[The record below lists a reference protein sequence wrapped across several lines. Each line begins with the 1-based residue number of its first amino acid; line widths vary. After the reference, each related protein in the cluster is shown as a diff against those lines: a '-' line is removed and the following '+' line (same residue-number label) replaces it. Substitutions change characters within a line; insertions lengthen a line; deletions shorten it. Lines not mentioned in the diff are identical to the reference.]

1 MSNVTVKESAPG
13 LAVAQVE
20 ASGATHTAREIAQQP
35 QLWPQVAR
43 LVAGDAHL
51 AGFVA
56 PLRGDASVR
65 VVLTGA
71 GTSAYIGECLAPA
84 LLRALSCRV
93 EAVATTDL
101 VASPATWLSS
111 PARTLLVSFARSGNS
126 PESVAAVEL
135 AEQLLTRRAH
145 LIVTCN
151 REGELYRRAGAMRDT
166 CALLL
171 PPATNDQ
178 SFAMTS
184 SFSCMLLAAATAL
197 GVMPVDS
204 ARIAQL
210 GELATQVLETWE
222 EFIQEL
228 VSTKFERVVYLGSN
242 ELKGLAREASL
253 KMLELT
259 DGQVVSVADSPLG
272 FRHGPKTVLNGR
284 ALVVLFL
291 SNDAHTRRYELDL
304 LQELRRDAVAGR
316 VVALSNLAD
325 LPPHADSRVLAG
337 AGSCRL
343 SDLELCLPYV
353 VFAQSLAML
362 RSLSLGLSPD
372 RPNAAGTVNR
382 VVQGV
387 SIYPFGSA
395 R

>member
-1 MSNVTVKESAPG
+1 MRAPDT
-13 LAVAQVE
+13 
-20 ASGATHTAREIAQQP
+20 SHTAREIAQQP
-35 QLWPQVAR
+35 ALWSQVAR
-43 LVAGDAHL
+43 QVAVDAKASAFL
-51 AGFVA
+51 A
-56 PLRGDASVR
+56 PLLRDPSLR

-84 LLRALSCRV
+84 LLRTLPCRV
-93 EAVATTDL
+93 EAIATTDL
-101 VASPATWLSS
+101 VASPATWLH
-111 PARTLLVSFARSGNS
+111 PRTRTLLVSFARSGNS

-135 AEQLLTRRAH
+135 AERLVQRCAH
-145 LIVTCN
+145 LVVTCN
-151 REGELYRRAGAMRDT
+151 REGELYRRAGTLRESH
-166 CALLL
+166 ALLL

-197 GVMPVDS
+197 GVMPVD
-204 ARIAQL
+204 ANRIAQI
-210 GELATQVLETWE
+210 GELASQVLVGWE
-222 EFIQEL
+222 EFFREL
-228 VSTKFERVVYLGSN
+228 VGTRFERVVYLGSN

-259 DGQVVSVADSPLG
+259 DGQVVSMADSPLG
-272 FRHGPKTVLNGR
+272 LRHGPKTMLNAR
-284 ALVVLFL
+284 TLVVLFL
-291 SNDAHTRRYELDL
+291 SNDAYTRRYELDL

-316 VVALSNLAD
+316 VVALSNLAE
-325 LPPHADSRVLAG
+325 LPPHADTRVLTG
-337 AGSCRL
+337 ADPRRID
-343 SDLELCLPYV
+343 DLELCLPYA

-387 SIYPFGSA
+387 SIHPFGLE

>member
-126 PESVAAVEL
+126 PESVAVVEL
-135 AEQLLTRRAH
+135 AEQLLARRAH

-151 REGELYRRAGAMRDT
+151 REGELYRRAAAMRDT

-184 SFSCMLLAAATAL
+184 SFSCMLLAAAIAL
-197 GVMPVDS
+197 GVMPAD
-204 ARIAQL
+204 AGRIAQL
-210 GELATQVLETWE
+210 GELAMQVLESWDT
-222 EFIQEL
+222 FMHDL

-259 DGQVVSVADSPLG
+259 DGQVVSMADSPLG
-272 FRHGPKTVLNGR
+272 LRHGPKTMLNAR
-284 ALVVLFL
+284 TLVVLFL
-291 SNDAHTRRYELDL
+291 SNDAYTRRYELDL

-316 VVALSNLAD
+316 VVALSNRTD
-325 LPPHADSRVLAG
+325 LPPHADTRVLAG
-337 AGSCRL
+337 ADSCRL

-372 RPNAAGTVNR
+372 RPNVAGTVNR